1 MSRMTTAE
9 QGQLA
14 LIYGNSL
21 LRRMAEQLM
30 RRQDEQD
37 EIRVALC
44 MRPPPIFAFSG
55 SEDTVSKVVTV
66 TPVRHLS
73 GEHQSIRTLRGEA
86 WRVLATFTT

>member
-55 SEDTVSKVVTV
+55 SDVSKVVTV